1 MTGLLANVMTVAAP
15 LLSYVP
21 KWVLR
26 IWVEYAIQLRIALG
40 VLVGVAVVYAV
51 ARLMMSLGRRGRRA
65 FFWGLT
71 IVGLLGLVGLGGW
84 SFFLPEQR
92 GSFFVMWHQVVRV
105 GAAFGAIVF
114 VVGLIGLS
122 LPLLFDRLEAA
133 GFVPFM
139 AVRHVRSSKSGF
151 LTVISVLSMAGV
163 GVSAFALC
171 AVISIM
177 GGFGADLKRKILD
190 HNAHVKVEA
199 PSVGGFEGFGRL
211 LERVKQIPG
220 VIAAT
225 PVAAGEAM
233 ASSSSNTAGV
243 LVRGIDTKTISQVIE
258 LERNIEVGRF
268 ELMEHP
274 EKLVDL
280 AADEVVGI
288 GPGGQ
293 LYHRGPRLSAYE
305 MPDRDGKTDKERLA
319 DVPVYPGLIVGREL
333 AKSLHVFVGDEVSLI
348 SPFGD
353 LGPMGVLPRTRKF
366 RVAGI
371 FYSGMYEYDANQ
383 AYMMLAQAQE
393 FLELEGRVTGVE
405 IKVAHSEAV
414 EPVAEEVHHAIA
426 RPDLKVR
433 HWKELNKNLFSALKL
448 EKLATFIILGITIAV
463 ASFCIVCTLLLMVTE
478 KSKEIAILKAV
489 GASDERILWVF
500 MTEGMVIGSI
510 GTVIGVITAW
520 VSMWSLDRFGVR
532 LDPEVYYVDRLPIL
546 VDPVDYALVALAS
559 FVITTLSTVYPARAA
574 SNLRPVEGI
583 RYE

>member
-1 MTGLLANVMTVAAP
+1 MITDLLVRLAAFKP
-15 LLSYVP
+15 PDWIP
-21 KWVLR
+21 KWVLGM
-26 IWVEYAIQLRIALG
+26 WVEHGVSLRIGLG
-40 VLVGVAVVYAV
+40 VLLGAALVYV
-51 ARLMMSLGRRGRRA
+51 LVRVLTSLGRRGRRA
-65 FFWGLT
+65 LFWGLAV
-71 IVGLLGLVGLGGW
+71 VGLLALLGLGIW
-84 SFFLPEQR
+84 SVFLPEQR

-105 GAAFGAIVF
+105 GAAVGAIVF
-114 VVGLIGLS
+114 VIGLIGLTM
-122 LPLLFDRLEAA
+122 PMLFDWLERL

-151 LTVISVLSMAGV
+151 LTVISLLSMAGV

-199 PSVGGFEGFGRL
+199 PTVGGFSDHGPL
-211 LERVKQIPG
+211 IKQLRAVPG
-220 VIAAT
+220 VLAAS
-225 PVAAGEAM
+225 PVVAGEAM

-243 LVRGIDTKTISQVIE
+243 LVRGVNPDTISQVIE

-268 ELMEHP
+268 ELLRHP

-280 AADEVVGI
+280 PPDEVVGI
-288 GPGGQ
+288 GAGGQ
-293 LYHRGPRLSAYE
+293 LYRRGPRLGSTSSIGTEAKAKLDSASE
-305 MPDRDGKTDKERLA
+305 F
-319 DVPVYPGLIVGREL
+319 PVYPGLIVGREL
-333 AKSLHVFVGDEVSLI
+333 AKSLHVYVGDELTLV

-353 LGPMGVLPRTRKF
+353 LGPMGVLPRSRKF

-371 FYSGMYEYDANQ
+371 FYSGMYEYDANH
-383 AYMMLAQAQE
+383 AYLMLDQAQA
-393 FLELEGRVTGVE
+393 FLELQGRITGIE
-405 IKVAHSEAV
+405 IKVADADAV
-414 EPVAEEVHHAIA
+414 EGVADRVRRTIA

-448 EKLATFIILGITIAV
+448 EKLATFIILGIAIAV

-478 KSKEIAILKAV
+478 KSKEIAILKAT

-546 VDPVDYALVALAS
+546 VDPLDYALVGLAS

-574 SNLRPVEGI
+574 SRVRPVEGI